1 MVHLRPAR
9 PQLHVQPVLL
19 INAGR
24 ERLVK
29 AAMLGLGFP
38 VRAEIDGLG
47 DSRARERERGAK
59 SAKKSE
65 KSACGTVHLPVA
77 RGRGRGSVVGPS
89 AAVEPRSIARI
100 AGIRYDRATRASKPC
115 DRSSGNRKAAMKN
128 LLAVIGDGSAGPV
141 LEAALLVA
149 RRFNSHI
156 VGLHSL
162 TTEYAVVFGGE
173 MGFSISS
180 EVDRTLEREGHERR
194 DQARNL
200 FRDVMNAQGVP
211 IGPPAPG
218 YNGPSASWREE
229 DGRQN
234 AVVGMSGRVYDLIL
248 VEQPEK
254 LASIAEATL
263 EDALFE
269 SGRPVLMVPKRSL
282 PTLGEVVA
290 IAWNGSTETAVTV
303 AMGMPFLK
311 QARKVVIV
319 AVGPQHM
326 PEPGPEGEE
335 LARTLE
341 RHGIDV
347 SMRVAYGR
355 QKAQGES
362 FLKEAMA
369 AGARLLVKGG
379 YPQSRLPQII
389 FGRRHRDIH
398 KEAQLP
404 VLMAR

>member
-1 MVHLRPAR
+1 
-9 PQLHVQPVLL
+9 
-19 INAGR
+19 
-24 ERLVK
+24 
-29 AAMLGLGFP
+29 
-38 VRAEIDGLG
+38 
-47 DSRARERERGAK
+47 
-59 SAKKSE
+59 
-65 KSACGTVHLPVA
+65 
-77 RGRGRGSVVGPS
+77 
-89 AAVEPRSIARI
+89 
-100 AGIRYDRATRASKPC
+100 
-115 DRSSGNRKAAMKN
+115 MKN
-128 LLAVIGDGSAGPV
+128 LLAVIGDGNAGPV

-149 RRFNSHI
+149 QRFNSHI

-194 DQARNL
+194 DQARRL
-200 FRDVMNAQGVP
+200 FRDFMNARGVP
-211 IGPPAPG
+211 IGPVSSG

-234 AVVGMSGRVYDLIL
+234 AVVGMTGRVYDLIL

-269 SGRPVLMVPKRSL
+269 SGRPVLMVPKTTAT
-282 PTLGEVVA
+282 PLGEVVA

-303 AMGMPFLK
+303 AMGMPFLQ
-311 QARKVVIV
+311 QAREVVVI

-326 PEPGPEGEE
+326 PEPGPTGEE
-335 LARTLE
+335 LARSLE
-341 RHGIDV
+341 SHGLNV
-347 SMRVAYGR
+347 SLRTAFGR

-369 AGARLLVKGG
+369 AGADLLLKGA
-379 YPQSRLPQII
+379 YTQSRIRQMI
-389 FGRRHRDIH
+389 FGGGTRHIIMES
-398 KEAQLP
+398 KIP

>member
-1 MVHLRPAR
+1 
-9 PQLHVQPVLL
+9 
-19 INAGR
+19 
-24 ERLVK
+24 
-29 AAMLGLGFP
+29 
-38 VRAEIDGLG
+38 
-47 DSRARERERGAK
+47 
-59 SAKKSE
+59 
-65 KSACGTVHLPVA
+65 
-77 RGRGRGSVVGPS
+77 
-89 AAVEPRSIARI
+89 
-100 AGIRYDRATRASKPC
+100 
-115 DRSSGNRKAAMKN
+115 MKN
-128 LLAVIGDGSAGPV
+128 LLAVVGDGNATPV
-141 LEAALLVA
+141 LEASMKVA
-149 RRFNSHI
+149 QRFDSHI

-194 DQARNL
+194 DQARRL
-200 FRDVMNAQGVP
+200 FRDFMSAKGVP
-211 IGPPAPG
+211 LDPVPMGH
-218 YNGPSASWREE
+218 NGPSASWREE

-234 AVVGMSGRVYDLIL
+234 AVVGMIGRVFDLIV

-269 SGRPVLMVPKRSL
+269 SGRPVLMVPANAPS
-282 PTLGEVVA
+282 TMGDTIA

-311 QARKVVIV
+311 LARKVVIV
-319 AVGPQHM
+319 SVGPQHM

-335 LARTLE
+335 LARALE
-341 RHGIDV
+341 RHGMDV
-347 SMRVAYGR
+347 SVRTAYGR

-369 AGARLLVKGG
+369 AGADLLLKGA
-379 YPQSRLPQII
+379 YTQSRIRQMI
-389 FGRRHRDIH
+389 FGGGTRHIIM
-398 KEAQLP
+398 EAQLP

>member
-1 MVHLRPAR
+1 MRN
-9 PQLHVQPVLL
+9 LL
-19 INAGR
+19 
-24 ERLVK
+24 
-29 AAMLGLGFP
+29 
-38 VRAEIDGLG
+38 
-47 DSRARERERGAK
+47 
-59 SAKKSE
+59 
-65 KSACGTVHLPVA
+65 T
-77 RGRGRGSVVGPS
+77 VVG
-89 AAVEPRSIARI
+89 
-100 AGIRYDRATRASKPC
+100 D
-115 DRSSGNRKAAMKN
+115 GN
-128 LLAVIGDGSAGPV
+128 AGPV
-141 LEAALLVA
+141 LDTALMAA

-194 DQARNL
+194 DQARRL
-200 FRDVMNAQGVP
+200 FRDFMNAKGVLLDP
-211 IGPPAPG
+211 VPAG
-218 YNGPSASWREE
+218 HNGPSASWREE

-234 AVVGMSGRVYDLIL
+234 AVVGMIGRVFDLIV

-311 QARKVVIV
+311 QARKVVV
-319 AVGPQHM
+319 VTVGPQHM

-341 RHGIDV
+341 RHGMDV
-347 SMRVAYGR
+347 SVRMAYGR

-369 AGARLLVKGG
+369 AGADLLLKGA
-379 YPQSRLPQII
+379 YTQSRIRQMI
-389 FGRRHRDIH
+389 FGGGTRHIIM
-398 KEAQLP
+398 EAQLP

>member
-1 MVHLRPAR
+1 
-9 PQLHVQPVLL
+9 
-19 INAGR
+19 
-24 ERLVK
+24 
-29 AAMLGLGFP
+29 
-38 VRAEIDGLG
+38 
-47 DSRARERERGAK
+47 
-59 SAKKSE
+59 
-65 KSACGTVHLPVA
+65 
-77 RGRGRGSVVGPS
+77 
-89 AAVEPRSIARI
+89 
-100 AGIRYDRATRASKPC
+100 
-115 DRSSGNRKAAMKN
+115 MKN
-128 LLAVIGDGSAGPV
+128 LLTVVGDGNAGPV
-141 LEAALLVA
+141 LDTAFMAAQ
-149 RRFNSHI
+149 RFNSHV

-194 DQARNL
+194 DQARRL
-200 FRDVMNAQGVP
+200 FRDFMNAKGVP
-211 IGPPAPG
+211 LDPVPVGH
-218 YNGPSASWREE
+218 NGPSASWREE

-234 AVVGMSGRVYDLIL
+234 AVVGMIGRVFDLIV

-311 QARKVVIV
+311 KARKVVV
-319 AVGPQHM
+319 VTVGPQHM

-341 RHGIDV
+341 RHGMDV
-347 SMRVAYGR
+347 SVRTAYGR

-369 AGARLLVKGG
+369 AGADLLLKGA
-379 YPQSRLPQII
+379 YTQSRIRQMI
-389 FGRRHRDIH
+389 FGGGTRHIIM
-398 KEAQLP
+398 EAQLP